1 MFGRSFSSPKRYNY
15 HHSKK
20 SSLNDN
26 HDTPPNEE
34 LLKASIARLNELW
47 IQIQQEND
55 IPNSTISST
64 TPNSTT
70 HTTDIIPN
78 QNASSSSIRIQRKKP
93 SYANMLRS
101 NEMVHSYYLTM
112 SIAQEEELMELIRNI
127 VDLVVKGEQMNMASI
142 SSLHHESS
150 SSFMLEYFCETQT
163 FSNMIQMAMGH
174 VVVVGTTESLP
185 NGSSSSSCS
194 STTKLHLYPSISI
207 ALQIIQ
213 SISILLT
220 NLSKETSLYMI
231 LSNHNIHHLIHFPM
245 ENYKMAEYNKTQE
258 KKNSTHKKVDISSM
272 GEFSEMEAA
281 YIMLLKSLVMR
292 MNRNTLQFYLQP
304 SCTTQDEDLSC
315 TDACHATN
323 NNTANNNNNLHF
335 PLYQRALL
343 YCDSH
348 QDEFIRVTAMNIC
361 LNTLQLIT
369 RGNHHSC
376 SNNDDNHNNK
386 QEPPL
391 PLKERCILANY
402 TCDPSR
408 VESLTRGIFHRLA
421 YLCSSLDDTLKS
433 LDQMDCNIREQ
444 SLSMAAMHS
453 TSDGIHTSKIDP
465 TLLDIDHESKLDDQK
480 KRMETLQIQK
490 SRIVTTFQSIVAD
503 FQYEFMFL
511 EDIFKVGLV
520 PLNEQIMENMFAA
533 VIYPLILTPL
543 QLFSQHTSQ
552 RAFVDTTA
560 SVTTTNQE
568 HNPLHSSPFSNN
580 LKYLH
585 QTQMNNMTNAQ
596 KDSSLAKTALFV
608 ITILFHH
615 ITHEQLL
622 CLLATALLHP
632 KTPIVSDE
640 FVFHTTPNV
649 TFVDDKGHTYIRTDE
664 LQGQVGTNLYHFG
677 TPFSSSSVSPSPKEK
692 DHETNSIGSTNGTC
706 NFIFVPALFY
716 IHTWSETGTVPSSL
730 EKHLK
735 ANPFRH
741 MILCCLAGTDG
752 MVDLQS
758 MALRVVDSIV
768 SNVKPSIVQHILLTN
783 VADTKNDS
791 MGDASS
797 SSHSATFDHDVLP
810 ISDSMSD
817 LIISSLPNHVVEFI
831 TSLCISVVT
840 SFKSH
845 NDVCWCIQ
853 YNNVAAHTIY
863 SLCTMEH
870 TIRKLTLKLLD
881 KRRHQSLSFLLQ
893 KPSLL
898 GKQQSETDKTISM
911 DENLILDRMVYE
923 PFCDGSTCVV
933 ESVICDQNQG
943 NNDLEAGSY
952 FMVVTKDERFDDISK
967 SICNEESLLFEY
979 CSEEAMYKC
988 GANSIVAYLK
998 IDSFVSSLRGY
1009 MDAPSLLNS
1018 KGYMGVSTF
1027 AENWKECRES
1037 VENESR
1043 FLLAPLASKIQKILL
1058 DQDSFDSVKSDYKA
1072 GSIVSLVGKAAYP
1085 CVCEVKEEN
1094 DSLFR
1099 GGGGSY
1105 VVSDGIKWQSV
1116 YLVIS
1121 DSHMML
1127 AEAVEGDSGGN
1138 GRVVISTALS
1148 HLVAVYDETLKG
1160 NSTSPARRLFLTH
1173 ISIEPKP
1180 PNLFVLVDDEIND
1193 KSQYN
1198 DCTCPSNH
1206 VQVTKSILDVWFEDE
1221 TAARKAHKSLSAKIF
1236 KARFKRGQRM
1246 KDVLIEE

>member
-1 MFGRSFSSPKRYNY
+1 MFGRSFSSPKRNNN
-15 HHSKK
+15 HSKK
-20 SSLNDN
+20 NSSLNDN
-26 HDTPPNEE
+26 HTSNEE

-47 IQIQQEND
+47 IKIQQEND
-55 IPNSTISST
+55 VTISST
-64 TPNSTT
+64 SISITNSNTT
-70 HTTDIIPN
+70 NTNTTENDGI
-78 QNASSSSIRIQRKKP
+78 QKASPSSFRTQRKKP

-112 SIAQEEELMELIRNI
+112 SIAQEEEVMELIRTI
-127 VDLVVKGEQMNMASI
+127 VDLVVKGEQMTV
-142 SSLHHESS
+142 SSLDHESS
-150 SSFMLEYFCETQT
+150 SVSSSSFLLEYFCETQT

-174 VVVVGTTESLP
+174 VVGTESLP
-185 NGSSSSSCS
+185 NCSSHSASS
-194 STTKLHLYPSISI
+194 STTKLHLYPPISI
-207 ALQIIQ
+207 VLQIIQ

-231 LSNHNIHHLIHFPM
+231 LSNHNIHHMIHFPM

-304 SCTTQDEDLSC
+304 SSTNDNEQD
-315 TDACHATN
+315 TN
-323 NNTANNNNNLHF
+323 LQF

-343 YCDSH
+343 YCHDSN

-376 SNNDDNHNNK
+376 SNYYDNENNQNQQK
-386 QEPPL
+386 EPPL
-391 PLKERCILANY
+391 PWKERCILANY
-402 TCDPSR
+402 ICDPSR

-433 LDQMDCNIREQ
+433 LDQMDNKIREQ
-444 SLSMAAMHS
+444 SLSMAMHS
-453 TSDGIHTSKIDP
+453 TSDGIHTSNNSNDRIDP

-480 KRMETLQIQK
+480 KRMESLQIQK
-490 SRIVTTFQSIVAD
+490 SRIVTTFQNIVAD

-552 RAFVDTTA
+552 RSFVDTTP
-560 SVTTTNQE
+560 SVSTNQQ
-568 HNPLHSSPFSNN
+568 HNPLPSSPNN
-580 LKYLH
+580 LKHLD

-596 KDSSLAKTALFV
+596 KDSSLAKTAFFV

-640 FVFHTTPNV
+640 FVFNTTPNV

-664 LQGQVGTNLYHFG
+664 LQGQVGTNFYQFG
-677 TPFSSSSVSPSPKEK
+677 TPSSSSVSPYLKEM
-692 DHETNSIGSTNGTC
+692 DHETNSIHSTNGTC

-730 EKHLK
+730 EKSLK
-735 ANPFRH
+735 ANPFRQ

-758 MALRVVDSIV
+758 VALRVVDSIV
-768 SNVKPSIVQHILLTN
+768 SNVKSSIVQHILLTN
-783 VADTKNDS
+783 VVDTKNDS
-791 MGDASS
+791 TDDVSS
-797 SSHSATFDHDVLP
+797 SSHSTTSDHDVLP
-810 ISDSMSD
+810 ISESMSD

-853 YNNVAAHTIY
+853 YNNVAAHAIY

-870 TIRKLTLKLLD
+870 SIRKLTLKLLD

-893 KPSLL
+893 IPSLL
-898 GKQQSETDKTISM
+898 GKQQSKTNKTSSM
-911 DENLILDRMVYE
+911 DENLILDRMFFE
-923 PFCDGSTCVV
+923 PFCDGGTFVV
-933 ESVICDQNQG
+933 ESVIYDQSQG
-943 NNDLEAGSY
+943 NIDLEAGSY
-952 FMVVTKDERFDDISK
+952 FMVVTKDERLDDISK

-979 CSEEAMYKC
+979 GSEEEMYKC

-1009 MDAPSLLNS
+1009 MDAPPVLNS
-1018 KGYMGVSTF
+1018 RGYMSVSTF
-1027 AENWKECRES
+1027 AEHWKECRES

-1043 FLLAPLASKIQKILL
+1043 FLLAPLASKFQKLLL
-1058 DQDSFDSVKSDYKA
+1058 DQDPFDSIHSDYKE

-1094 DSLFR
+1094 DSLFQC
-1099 GGGGSY
+1099 GGGSY

-1127 AEAVEGDSGGN
+1127 ADAVEGDSGGN

-1160 NSTSPARRLFLTH
+1160 NSASPARRLFLTH
-1173 ISIEPKP
+1173 ISTEPKP
-1180 PNLFVLVDDEIND
+1180 PSLFVLVDDDIID
-1193 KSQYN
+1193 KSQYK
-1198 DCTCPSNH
+1198 DYSCPSNH

-1246 KDVLIEE
+1246 KDVLIVE